1 MIRKSII
8 SLFLTGLVLIVFYR
22 GALMTEFE
30 DTQVDPD
37 FAQRASVADNIEVE
51 FLSAPLPTGENVIY
65 HVEINDPNVTKPF
78 HAIMVEGQ
86 KVVLRDDGKE
96 ADAVAGDKIYSVY
109 ATEDI
114 GQFSEEM
121 RQRQDLIVSGQVPVF
136 KGRSMVDVSSPIVQ
150 DIANQDFSRITPGS
164 TVNLPLAMLGP
175 VAATANGKN
184 KVASVPVLVDHS
196 LFITDPKVIE
206 DPKRTYDPCTGGNP
220 NGPHTFWEISRQMA
234 SLNPGSIAT
243 DIQTSDFLRKWLDSW
258 FFDITENSDLVK
270 KRPLVANIIQSWEAF
285 PGGPLDPKQT
295 PFKLIAIVN
304 RMDLRGNT
312 GYSLTDAGEIR
323 FVFQLIDNQGCFPHR
338 FLAIFEYGI
347 NMPKCDQLHN
357 YALKWADLST
367 LPIGDPSYNSLLE
380 DLTNQVTL
388 CGKNPSK
395 PNENCINQVRT
406 NEITLDNGDGWRLNE
421 FHLTATGNPLT
432 TATVVRNPEI
442 SYNTHVLPP
451 GSFDPFKVSMLA
463 AFANANQAQIID
475 DTYDIPLIHPISGA
489 PFLGAKSITGG
500 NANHFWDA
508 GPVGSGNEIV
518 NDTCRHLLSL
528 NTCGG
533 CHGGESRQ
541 GGPLAFTHL
550 ELNGM
555 FPASVQLSQFL
566 TGGSVPDPAG
576 RPVTWNFNDL
586 LRRQLDFQDFVDNG
600 CTKKPKSAVAIRPG
614 SIATAL
620 AASPMRMSH

>member
-196 LFITDPKVIE
+196 LFITD
-206 DPKRTYDPCTGGNP
+206 
-220 NGPHTFWEISRQMA
+220 
-234 SLNPGSIAT
+234 
-243 DIQTSDFLRKWLDSW
+243 
-258 FFDITENSDLVK
+258 
-270 KRPLVANIIQSWEAF
+270 
-285 PGGPLDPKQT
+285 
-295 PFKLIAIVN
+295 
-304 RMDLRGNT
+304 
-312 GYSLTDAGEIR
+312 
-323 FVFQLIDNQGCFPHR
+323 
-338 FLAIFEYGI
+338 
-347 NMPKCDQLHN
+347 
-357 YALKWADLST
+357 
-367 LPIGDPSYNSLLE
+367 
-380 DLTNQVTL
+380 
-388 CGKNPSK
+388 
-395 PNENCINQVRT
+395 
-406 NEITLDNGDGWRLNE
+406 
-421 FHLTATGNPLT
+421 
-432 TATVVRNPEI
+432 
-442 SYNTHVLPP
+442 
-451 GSFDPFKVSMLA
+451 
-463 AFANANQAQIID
+463 
-475 DTYDIPLIHPISGA
+475 
-489 PFLGAKSITGG
+489 
-500 NANHFWDA
+500 
-508 GPVGSGNEIV
+508 
-518 NDTCRHLLSL
+518 
-528 NTCGG
+528 
-533 CHGGESRQ
+533 
-541 GGPLAFTHL
+541 
-550 ELNGM
+550 
-555 FPASVQLSQFL
+555 
-566 TGGSVPDPAG
+566 
-576 RPVTWNFNDL
+576 
-586 LRRQLDFQDFVDNG
+586 
-600 CTKKPKSAVAIRPG
+600 
-614 SIATAL
+614 
-620 AASPMRMSH
+620 